1 LAELLRYGLGGKLGA
16 GWAAR
21 PTGRASLFVLF
32 LFFLFPKPFLNRSLN
47 AINFKPKATSIKEN
61 MLQHE
66 MHQHVSIPML
76 DFIFNKIYLFTNL
89 NAHKNT

>member
-1 LAELLRYGLGGKLGA
+1 
-16 GWAAR
+16 
-21 PTGRASLFVLF
+21 
-32 LFFLFPKPFLNRSLN
+32 
-47 AINFKPKATSIKEN
+47 

-89 NAHKNT
+89 NAYKNT